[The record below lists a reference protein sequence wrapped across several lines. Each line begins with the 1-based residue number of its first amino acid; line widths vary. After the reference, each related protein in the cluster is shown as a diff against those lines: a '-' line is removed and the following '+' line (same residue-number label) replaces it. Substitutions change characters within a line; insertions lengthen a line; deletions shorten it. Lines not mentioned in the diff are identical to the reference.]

1 MELVDVLVQELPKR
15 GGWPDGADFAVQNC
29 RDGSIK
35 FGKKPIEIAISEK
48 WNNELWQGEWHFSY
62 QYDFICHEVSTDCR
76 EVIVLRGDYEAA
88 LAASKQWNG
97 EAPPAIIGR
106 FVPIGSCI
114 FGRMPFN
121 VLTRV
126 ASDYMPPAWE
136 GIREG
141 GEGYHVIESAWRFE
155 PAEWNGEGEPPV
167 GAEVECICNEFP
179 NDGQEKLLGH
189 ILYSGEYTI
198 LKTYQ
203 TNNQHHVPVES
214 VFKTKNWAIIPIRS
228 EADKKREK
236 GVVALATADPKVA
249 PFKYGEK
256 TSHGELIGSAWYDL
270 YDAIAAGK
278 IPGIRID

>member
-1 MELVDVLVQELPKR
+1 MKLIDILVQELPKL
-15 GGWPDGADFAVQNC
+15 GGWPDKADFAVQNY
-29 RDGSIK
+29 RDGGIK

-48 WNNELWQGEWHFSY
+48 WNNELWQGKWNFSN
-62 QYDFICHEVSTDCR
+62 QYDFTCHEVSTDCR

-88 LAASKQWNG
+88 LAASK
-97 EAPPAIIGR
+97 
-106 FVPIGSCI
+106 
-114 FGRMPFN
+114 
-121 VLTRV
+121 
-126 ASDYMPPAWE
+126 
-136 GIREG
+136 
-141 GEGYHVIESAWRFE
+141 H
-155 PAEWNGEGEPPV
+155 EWNGEGKPPV

-179 NDGQEKLLGH
+179 NDGREKLLGH

-214 VFKTKNWAIIPIRS
+214 VFQTKGWAIIPIRS

-278 IPGIRID
+278 VPGIRIE